1 MEKRILIVDDD
12 LHSREGLRDTLLGE
26 GHRVETSADSW
37 QAIRKIKEG
46 VFDIAII
53 DLDLPAFHGV
63 VVTAWDLARIFRA
76 YHPAISIIV
85 VSAEE
90 ERTVRAQAEQ
100 LRVSEF
106 LVKPI
111 SPSKLKAIVRTLN
124 PLSGECPAS
133 PDSRCGDN
141 SSRISPRRNTGLSP
155 LVGLARIIHES
166 LRHPHRV
173 PPGCPLPHPEGTWE
187 RGPNS

>member
-26 GHRVETSADSW
+26 GYLVETSADSW
-37 QAIRKIKEG
+37 QAIQKIKEG
-46 VFDIAII
+46 IFDIAII

-85 VSAEE
+85 VGAEE
-90 ERTVRAQAEQ
+90 GRTVRVQVEK
-100 LRVSEF
+100 LKVSEF

-124 PLSGECPAS
+124 PLSRECPGN
-133 PDSRCGDN
+133 PDSRCAGP
-141 SSRISPRRNTGLSP
+141 STRISPRWSTGLSS
-155 LVGLARIIHES
+155 LVGR
-166 LRHPHRV
+166 
-173 PPGCPLPHPEGTWE
+173 
-187 RGPNS
+187 RGQD